1 MTDSFAIVVPH
12 DPNDAT
18 PLRVPGDTYPRAQ
31 SDRFGPALVS
41 DIASYSHSAFPI
53 EAEEASAGY
62 DLGSGV
68 FDVHPDYKSGFVLK
82 VGSDYGV
89 TVVGSLEAGGKP
101 LALLSGLAKEEGVST
116 PRKVVVFTN
125 KAGRFSAEGLKA
137 GSWRVEMIG
146 DPPKCFR
153 LTLPEGASGIF
164 DAGAPAEG
172 CSK

>member
-18 PLRVPGDTYPRAQ
+18 PLRVPGETYPRAQ

-82 VGSDYGV
+82 VGSDYRGYGRGEPRSRRKAARAFERPCEGRGRLNSAQGCGV
-89 TVVGSLEAGGKP
+89 HQQGRAILCRRAE
-101 LALLSGLAKEEGVST
+101 SG
-116 PRKVVVFTN
+116 R
-125 KAGRFSAEGLKA
+125 
-137 GSWRVEMIG
+137 WRVEMIG
-146 DPPKCFR
+146 VSPR
-153 LTLPEGASGIF
+153 NASG
-164 DAGAPAEG
+164 
-172 CSK
+172 